1 MSRIYLSEEEAFTM
15 ASMYYTYIK
24 KHHSTI
30 AQAANHFKCPMS
42 TLHKRLDKLE
52 VIERTDARN
61 IAYENKLRHQVEL
74 TKMKRSKGG
83 NK

>member
-1 MSRIYLSEEEAFTM
+1 MGRIYLTEEEAFTM

-30 AQAANHFKCPMS
+30 AQAADHFKCPMF

-52 VIERTDARN
+52 VVERTDARN
-61 IAYENKLRHQVEL
+61 IAYENKLRHQAEL
-74 TKMKRSKGG
+74 TEIMRSKRR
-83 NK
+83 K